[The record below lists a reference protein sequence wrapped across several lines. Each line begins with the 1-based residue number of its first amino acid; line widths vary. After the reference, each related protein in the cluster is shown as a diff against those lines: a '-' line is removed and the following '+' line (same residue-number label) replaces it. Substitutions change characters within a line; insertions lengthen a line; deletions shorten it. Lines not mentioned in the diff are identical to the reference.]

1 MEQPYTH
8 IGVVGAGAMGRGIV
22 QLFAQ
27 AGVPVRVVPGVSSA
41 MASAAAAV
49 ESFTLPEVTQYQS
62 GAKLIAKARRGG
74 PNTAGSASDQHP
86 CAC

>member
-27 AGVPVRVVPGVSSA
+27 AGVPVRVHDSQPG
-41 MASAAAAV
+41 AV
-49 ESFTLPEVTQYQS
+49 ERALATLADPVGRLVEL
-62 GAKLIAKARRGG
+62 G
-74 PNTAGSASDQHP
+74 
-86 CAC
+86 